1 MHLTLAR
8 RLRCSAIAVTAAA
21 ITTLAALPSHAVNLV
36 ADATAASGQPTT
48 VAVTSDLQ
56 NGDFLILANPAAGA
70 GHVTGDGVDETTR
83 WAFDFSAH
91 PQYAAFLAQGGV
103 AEARLR
109 LQLNTQFFINGVGP
123 ITDTSFPADLQG
135 NAVYPAASWVLPSFL
150 TGTAGVFTRGEI
162 TISLVAQAGMSG
174 AGLYQWLVSHDGLF
188 PMLYADDAI
197 VTGARLELVSAP
209 VPEPGTWALMAAGAA
224 LLVARRRT
232 GGTGRTGAQG

>member
-1 MHLTLAR
+1 MPLTPAR
-8 RLRCSAIAVTAAA
+8 RCRCSAIAVTAAA
-21 ITTLAALPSHAVNLV
+21 ITMLAALPSHAVNLV
-36 ADATAASGQPTT
+36 ADATAASGQPTPVD
-48 VAVTSDLQ
+48 VASNLQ

-83 WAFDFSAH
+83 WAFDFSNH
-91 PQYAAFLAQGGV
+91 PQYAAFVAQGGV

-123 ITDTSFPADLQG
+123 ITDTSFPADVQG
-135 NAVYPAASWVLPSFL
+135 NAVYPSASWVLPSFM

-174 AGLYQWLVSHDGLF
+174 AGLYQWLVSHNGLF
-188 PMLYADDAI
+188 PMIYADDAI

-209 VPEPGTWALMAAGAA
+209 VPEPGTWALMVAGAA
-224 LLVARRRT
+224 LLAARRRAA
-232 GGTGRTGAQG
+232 AQG

>member
-1 MHLTLAR
+1 MHATLAR
-8 RLRCSAIAVTAAA
+8 RVRRGAVAAAAAAVTS
-21 ITTLAALPSHAVNLV
+21 LSALPSHAVNIV
-36 ADATAASGQPTT
+36 ADATSASGQPTP
-48 VAVTSDLQ
+48 VDVSSNLQ

-83 WAFDFSAH
+83 WAFDFSLH
-91 PQYAAFLAQGGV
+91 PQYAAFVAQGGV
-103 AEARLR
+103 AEARLH

-123 ITDTSFPADLQG
+123 ITDTSFPADVQG

-174 AGLYQWLVSHDGLF
+174 AGLYQWLVSHGGLF
-188 PMLYADDAI
+188 PMIYADDAI

-209 VPEPGTWALMAAGAA
+209 VPEPATWALLAAGVAGLA
-224 LLVARRRT
+224 ARRRVA
-232 GGTGRTGAQG
+232 RA

>member
-8 RLRCSAIAVTAAA
+8 RLHRSAIAAATAAA
-21 ITTLAALPSHAVNLV
+21 VTSLAALPSHAVNLV
-36 ADATAASGQPTT
+36 ADATAANGQPMT
-48 VAVTSDLQ
+48 VDVTSDLQ

-83 WAFDFSAH
+83 WAFDFSTN
-91 PQYAAFLAQGGV
+91 PQYLAFVAQCGV

-109 LQLNTQFFINGVGP
+109 LQLNTQFFGNGVAP
-123 ITDTSFPADLQG
+123 ITDTSFPADVQG
-135 NAVYPAASWVLPSFL
+135 NAVYPKPSWVLPSFL
-150 TGTAGVFTRGEI
+150 TGTAGEFTRGEI

-174 AGLYQWLVSHDGLF
+174 AGLYQWLVSHNGLF

-209 VPEPGTWALMAAGAA
+209 VPEPSTWALMAAGAA
-224 LLVARRRT
+224 LLAARRRT
-232 GGTGRTGAQG
+232 SARGRG

>member
-1 MHLTLAR
+1 MPLTLAR
-8 RLRCSAIAVTAAA
+8 RLHRSAISTTAVVLTS
-21 ITTLAALPSHAVNLV
+21 LAALPSHAVNLV

-48 VAVTSDLQ
+48 VDVASNLQ
-56 NGDFLILANPAAGA
+56 NGDFLILANPDAGA

-83 WAFDFSAH
+83 WAFDFSAN
-91 PQYAAFLAQGGV
+91 PQYAAFVAQGGV

-123 ITDTSFPADLQG
+123 ITDTSFPADVQG
-135 NAVYPAASWVLPSFL
+135 NAVYPSAGWALPSFM

-209 VPEPGTWALMAAGAA
+209 VPEQGTWALMTAGAA
-224 LLVARRRT
+224 LMATRRRT
-232 GGTGRTGAQG
+232 AAQG